1 MSKIKLLLDVVE
13 DARAVADCCTN
24 LTTVILRNASQVC
37 ALGDINVFDS
47 TALAQVFVPAAM
59 VDAYK
64 ADSRWSKHASKILAI
79 EDYPD
84 ITGG

>member
-1 MSKIKLLLDVVE
+1 M
-13 DARAVADCCTN
+13 
-24 LTTVILRNASQVC
+24 
-37 ALGDINVFDS
+37 
-47 TALAQVFVPAAM
+47 VFVPAAM

>member
-1 MSKIKLLLDVVE
+1 MAFYS
-13 DARAVADCCTN
+13 CTN
-24 LTTVILRNASQVC
+24 LTTVILRNESQVC
-37 ALGDINVFDS
+37 ALGDTNVFDS
-47 TALAQVFVPAAM
+47 TALTQVFVPSAM

-84 ITGG
+84 MTGG

>member
-1 MSKIKLLLDVVE
+1 M
-13 DARAVADCCTN
+13 AFYCCTN

-59 VDAYK
+59 VDVYK
-64 ADSRWSKHASKILAI
+64 ADSRWSKHASKIFAI